1 MKHILNFTVSLW
13 EARNAV
19 TKWRCAI
26 ANGIVFSSI
35 VINPLLA
42 QAEPSLSVVY
52 PPPEHKTTAERI
64 FFIGTASSS
73 GEVLVNGQKVNR
85 SPQGHFAPSFPLEI
99 GENSFTLRHGQ
110 EELQITVTRVSNQ
123 PEIPEGVGFAENYL
137 IPATDIARLPG
148 ELICFSA
155 VAAPNATVD
164 VKLGRERIALFPET
178 TVIELPPNSAVLT
191 AENQPTTIASSGKY
205 QGCKS
210 FTATGNWGNPVFE
223 VSLAG
228 ERFTQE
234 GTGEIE
240 ILSPNNLEVIEVI
253 ADAGVARTGASTN
266 YSRLTPLPKG
276 TRATVTA
283 REGEWLRLDYDGW
296 IKESETQP
304 IPNSIPPRSLI
315 RSITSQQLS
324 DSTEI
329 IFPLQVPVPISI
341 QQGDNT
347 ITLTLYNTT
356 AQTDTIKL
364 NDDPLIKR
372 LDWQQ
377 VTPTEIAY
385 TFYLKTEQQWGY
397 DIRYEGTSL
406 IFSLHHPPKLS
417 IRKNQPLQG
426 IKILLDPGH
435 GGDESGAKGATGY
448 PEKAINLVISQLLAQ
463 KLTDLGATVHLTR
476 ETDIDVSLQDRVK
489 DIQELK
495 PDIAL
500 SIHYNALPDSGD
512 AENTQGISTF
522 WYNPQAHSLAIFLHN
537 YLTEKLDRPSYGVF
551 WNNLA
556 LTRPHTAPTVLLE
569 LGFMINPWELEW
581 ITNSQE
587 QERLSKAIAEAIT
600 AWFLSSSTKLNSKY

>member
-1 MKHILNFTVSLW
+1 MKHTLNF
-13 EARNAV
+13 
-19 TKWRCAI
+19 AI
-26 ANGIVFSSI
+26 ANTVVLSSVI
-35 VINPLLA
+35 INPHLA

-52 PPPEHKTTAERI
+52 PPPDHETTAERI
-64 FFIGTASSS
+64 FFIGTASPS
-73 GEVLVNGQKVNR
+73 GQVLVNGQKVNR

-99 GENSFTLRHGQ
+99 GENNFTLTHGE
-110 EELQITVTRVSNQ
+110 EELEITVTRLSNQ
-123 PEIPEGVGFAENYL
+123 PEIPEGLGFAENSL
-137 IPATDIARLPG
+137 IPSTNIARLPG
-148 ELICFSA
+148 ELVCFSA
-155 VAAPNATVD
+155 FAAPDARVD
-164 VKLGRERIALFPET
+164 VRLRKERIALLPET
-178 TVIELPPNSAVLT
+178 ISVELPPNSAVLT
-191 AENQPTTIASSGKY
+191 AENQPTTIASISKY

-210 FTATGNWGNPVFE
+210 FTEARNLGKPRFE
-223 VSLAG
+223 VSLRG

-234 GTGEIE
+234 GTGDIQ

-276 TRATVTA
+276 TRAMVTG
-283 REGEWLRLDYDGW
+283 REGEWLRLDYGGW

-315 RSITSQQLS
+315 RSITSRQLS

-329 IFPLQVPVPISI
+329 IFPLQVPVPISL

-347 ITLTLYNTT
+347 ITLTLHNTT

-377 VTPTEIAY
+377 VTPFEIAY
-385 TFYLKTEQQWGY
+385 TLHLKTDQQWGY
-397 DIRYEGTSL
+397 DVRYEGTSL
-406 IFSLHHPPKLS
+406 ILSLRHPPVLS
-417 IRKNQPLQG
+417 IRRNKPLHG

-435 GGDESGAKGATGY
+435 GGDESGAKGGTGY
-448 PEKAINLVISQLLAQ
+448 PEKAINLIISQLLEQ
-463 KLTDLGATVHLTR
+463 KLTDLGATVYLTR

-489 DIQELK
+489 AIQELK

-522 WYNPQAHSLAIFLHN
+522 WYHPQAHDLAVFLHN
-537 YLTEKLDRPSYGVF
+537 YLTEQIDRPSYGVF

-587 QERLSKAIAEAIT
+587 QERLSSAIAEAIT
-600 AWFLSSSTKLNSKY
+600 VWFSSF